1 MRAGARRAALPPDA
15 EPEPFCVSVGMML
28 PHQPFIARESRD
40 YCWHL
45 GCILPRVPAT
55 IVRTSGRG
63 DFDKYRGRVPPP
75 RIPPEP
81 LDDIH
86 PHIAE
91 WRRTQGIEEVT
102 EAEID
107 RSRTACKCR

>member
-28 PHQPFIARESRD
+28 PHQPFIARRRD
-40 YCWHL
+40 
-45 GCILPRVPAT
+45 
-55 IVRTSGRG
+55 
-63 DFDKYRGRVPPP
+63 FEKYRGRVPPP
-75 RIPPEP
+75 RVPPEP

>member
-1 MRAGARRAALPPDA
+1 M
-15 EPEPFCVSVGMML
+15 C
-28 PHQPFIARESRD
+28 IRD
-40 YCWHL
+40 S
-45 GCILPRVPAT
+45 ADT
-55 IVRTSGRG
+55 GRH

-75 RIPPEP
+75 RVPPEP